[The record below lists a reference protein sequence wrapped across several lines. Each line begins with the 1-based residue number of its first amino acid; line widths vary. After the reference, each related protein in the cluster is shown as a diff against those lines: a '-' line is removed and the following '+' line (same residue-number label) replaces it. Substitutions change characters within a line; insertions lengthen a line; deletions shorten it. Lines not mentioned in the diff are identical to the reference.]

1 MLALREGEHVGD
13 VPALRRAAH
22 ARELVD
28 LEPVDLALVGEEE
41 HVVVRR
47 RDEEVVD
54 VVALFEL
61 HPGDAHPAAALL
73 AERVDGTLFR

>member
-1 MLALREGEHVGD
+1 M
-13 VPALRRAAH
+13 PALGGAAH

-28 LEPVDLALVGEEE
+28 LESVHLALVGEEE

-47 RDEEVVD
+47 RDKEVVD

-61 HPGDAHPAAALL
+61 HPGDAHPATALL
-73 AERVDGTLFR
+73 AERVDGTLLR